1 MLSYDGTLSRV
12 RIDLTA
18 VRTAI
23 GADDTGLVERSLDQV
38 RWITVR
44 GGVAVSITAAALDLD
59 DYEFSPDVVS
69 YYRVTPTSGV
79 YTDSITPS
87 LAGMVW
93 LKNLRFP
100 FLNQAVYPSDASD
113 VTRRSLGGTFDV
125 IGRSYPVAVTVMRAS
140 AQFDLTVATGTADD
154 RNLLIAAVSTG
165 DVILLQNPPGSGYQ
179 FGGGYYAVGD
189 VTETRQ
195 GVAWDRRWITLPLTA
210 VAAPGA
216 DVVGVTITWAG
227 VVADYATW
235 SGLCAA
241 RAPWAYSPPPV
252 GGPAGVIVGCRGAR
266 Q

>member
-87 LAGMVW
+87 LAVMGW
-93 LKNLRFP
+93 LKKLRVP
-100 FLNQAVYPSDASD
+100 FLNQAV
-113 VTRRSLGGTFDV
+113 
-125 IGRSYPVAVTVMRAS
+125 
-140 AQFDLTVATGTADD
+140 
-154 RNLLIAAVSTG
+154 
-165 DVILLQNPPGSGYQ
+165 
-179 FGGGYYAVGD
+179 
-189 VTETRQ
+189 
-195 GVAWDRRWITLPLTA
+195 
-210 VAAPGA
+210 
-216 DVVGVTITWAG
+216 
-227 VVADYATW
+227 
-235 SGLCAA
+235 
-241 RAPWAYSPPPV
+241 
-252 GGPAGVIVGCRGAR
+252 
-266 Q
+266 

>member
-113 VTRRSLGGTFDV
+113 VPRRSLGGTFDV

-140 AQFDLTVATGTADD
+140 AQFDLTLATGTTDGRD
-154 RNLLIAAVSTG
+154 LLIAAVSTG

-195 GVAWDRRWITLPLTA
+195 GVAWDRRWITPPLTEA
-210 VAAPGA
+210 AAPGA
-216 DVVGVTITWAG
+216 DVTGVTITWAG

-235 SGLCAA
+235 SDLVTAQA
-241 RAPWAYSPPPV
+241 TWADVLALV
-252 GGPAGVIVGCRGAR
+252 GGPADVIVG
-266 Q
+266 